1 MQHTCHALYVDAA
14 KQEVP
19 VVQGRPN
26 DDKALQ
32 AKQASA
38 YHLQKFHALT
48 LIALTHVTTL

>member
-1 MQHTCHALYVDAA
+1 M
-14 KQEVP
+14 
-19 VVQGRPN
+19 QGRPN